1 LRDFLRESCNEAII
15 RAMTEKPESTESGKS
30 DDDTT
35 AAEFLDGQV
44 LIAMPG
50 MQDPRFHRS
59 LVYLCAH
66 SGDGA
71 MGIIVNKCADNLK
84 LEDLFEKL
92 GIPVGDLIAGT
103 PVHYGGPVETGRG
116 FVLHSADYKSD
127 DATMKVDEA
136 TSMTATLDI
145 LHAMAGN
152 RGPDRAIVALGYAG
166 WSPGQLEAE
175 LQANGWLACPADQ
188 DLLFGPDEETK
199 WDKALAKLGVHPSML
214 SATGGRA

>member
-1 LRDFLRESCNEAII
+1 
-15 RAMTEKPESTESGKS
+15 MTDEPDPSI
-30 DDDTT
+30 DPTT
-35 AAEFLDGQV
+35 GTGFLDGQM

-59 LVYLCAH
+59 LVYICAH
-66 SGDGA
+66 SHDGA
-71 MGIIVNKCADNLK
+71 MGLIVNKRADDLK
-84 LEDLFEKL
+84 LKDLFGKL
-92 GIPVGDLIAGT
+92 GIPVGKLIAKS

-116 FVLHSADYKSD
+116 FVLHSSDYRADE
-127 DATMKVDEA
+127 ATMTVDDG

-145 LHAMAGN
+145 LHDMAGN

-166 WSPGQLEAE
+166 WAPGQLEAE

-188 DLLFGPDEETK
+188 DLLFSPDADTK
-199 WDKALAKLGVHPSML
+199 WDKALAKLGVHPAML